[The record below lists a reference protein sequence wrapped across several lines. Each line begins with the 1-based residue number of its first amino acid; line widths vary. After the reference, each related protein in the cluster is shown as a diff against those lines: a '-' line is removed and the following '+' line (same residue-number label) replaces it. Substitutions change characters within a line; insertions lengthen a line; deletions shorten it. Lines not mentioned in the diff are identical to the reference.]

1 MLVGAGEAKT
11 VNVPLN
17 GQAAA
22 DGGHTAP
29 ARVTDTPAARLCG
42 VVPAVVTVAVFPARV
57 AVIVPVA
64 FGALG
69 MINPSIIFWL
79 GACVATVSLSL
90 SFLVPRHPAPGN
102 ETVLAEP
109 QPQPAE

>member
-1 MLVGAGEAKT
+1 MAST
-11 VNVPLN
+11 MS
-17 GQAAA
+17 AAFTINHIA
-22 DGGHTAP
+22 
-29 ARVTDTPAARLCG
+29 
-42 VVPAVVTVAVFPARV
+42 

-64 FGALG
+64 FGTLG

-102 ETVLAEP
+102 ETVLVVRSRS
-109 QPQPAE
+109 PAE